1 VRVLNWNVG
10 HGGGTRIPAICRHIE
25 DVRPDL
31 VALTEFRS
39 SNESAL
45 RNQLSRLGY
54 PFIATSN
61 PVSKQNGLL
70 VASRWRLDRV
80 DDRDPPEIDCERW
93 LTVRIND
100 LDLDVCAVHIPG
112 GTDNK
117 FDNGYGISGA
127 KRKELMW
134 ERTLAYA
141 TAHANRRTIILGDFN
156 TGLRIDA
163 EGTPFV
169 LSHYM
174 TDLTGTGFV
183 DTWRQL
189 HPDAR
194 EYTWYSKHKDKQTG
208 ESRDFN
214 GFRLDYIFVSPA
226 LQHAVADVAI
236 LHKSRQ
242 SGASDHASV
251 VADISVHHDA
261 DETPAA
267 ATVHDLGADSPAS
280 GAAEAE
286 EPQPAAVVAS
296 NGCLRFDLAP
306 GELPDMTCGV
316 NGHNFV
322 QDFRPTYVTAQ
333 WSGGVLTEVRIW
345 GPRVLK
351 HGGLGNR
358 ELDHVWKATVA
369 TGGIDYRALP
379 TLVAEQL
386 RTYVTE

>member
-1 VRVLNWNVG
+1 VRVLNWNIG
-10 HGGGTRIPAICRHIE
+10 HGGGTRIRTICRHIE

-31 VALTEFRS
+31 VTLTEFRT
-39 SNESAL
+39 SNDPML
-45 RNQLSRLGY
+45 RHQLNRLGY
-54 PFIATSN
+54 AFIATSN
-61 PVSKQNGLL
+61 PVGKQNGLL
-70 VASRWRLDRV
+70 IASKWQLDRV
-80 DDRDPPEIDCERW
+80 DDQDQPEIDRERW
-93 LTVRIND
+93 LIVRIND

-112 GTDNK
+112 GTDSK
-117 FDNGYGISGA
+117 FDNGYGISGVM
-127 KRKELMW
+127 RKELMW

-141 TAHANRRTIILGDFN
+141 TEHAHRRTIVMGDFN
-156 TGLRIDA
+156 TGQRIDA

-174 TDLTGTGFV
+174 TDLAGIGFV

-194 EYTWYSKHKDKQTG
+194 EYTWYSKHREKQTG

-236 LHKSRQ
+236 LHQSRQ

-267 ATVHDLGADSPAS
+267 ATVHDV
-280 GAAEAE
+280 GAAGPSRGATDAE
-286 EPQPAAVVAS
+286 EPQPAAVVTS
-296 NGCLRFDLAP
+296 NGRLRFDLAP

-316 NGHNFV
+316 NGHNLV

-358 ELDHVWKATVA
+358 ELDHVWKATPT
-369 TGGIDYRALP
+369 TGGVDRGGLP
-379 TLVAEQL
+379 TLVAERL
-386 RTYVTE
+386 RT